1 MVDAVYGWSDSQI
14 KLAWIRR
21 PGAHWKVFVANRV
34 QDIHQRVAL
43 SQWRFCPGS
52 QNPADL
58 VTRGIPACKLRDC
71 KLWWKGPHWLQQ
83 PRSHW
88 PVGEMPKTVLEE
100 CLVEARNES
109 VGVNGIVC
117 LATAQEN
124 IPALALRY
132 VTLATLGM
140 SNCMD
145 PKVVTF
151 TWTAEEREAVCR
163 GIKGN

>member
-1 MVDAVYGWSDSQI
+1 M
-14 KLAWIRR
+14 
-21 PGAHWKVFVANRV
+21 
-34 QDIHQRVAL
+34 
-43 SQWRFCPGS
+43 
-52 QNPADL
+52 
-58 VTRGIPACKLRDC
+58 
-71 KLWWKGPHWLQQ
+71 
-83 PRSHW
+83 PR
-88 PVGEMPKTVLEE
+88 TVLEE

-117 LATAQEN
+117 LATVQEN